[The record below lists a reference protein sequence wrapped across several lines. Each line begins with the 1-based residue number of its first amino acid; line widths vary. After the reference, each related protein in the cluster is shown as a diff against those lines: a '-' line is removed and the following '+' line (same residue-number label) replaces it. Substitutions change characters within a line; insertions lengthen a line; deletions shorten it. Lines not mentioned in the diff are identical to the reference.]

1 MDGKE
6 MANLS
11 DRKMPWK
18 MLHHVRK
25 SARDGQANQVTEVL
39 AQVTALQKKIGQIA
53 MCLAE
58 MGTDSRP
65 AKDARCHSAAN
76 LLQLH
81 SYRQHLLKNQ
91 KILQQEERRAL
102 AELESQRAL
111 LLKAQQDVR
120 MVDHLCNNQLL
131 ENTRQQAAQEV
142 RASDELDS
150 YRSRRMV

>member
-1 MDGKE
+1 
-6 MANLS
+6 
-11 DRKMPWK
+11 
-18 MLHHVRK
+18 
-25 SARDGQANQVTEVL
+25 
-39 AQVTALQKKIGQIA
+39 
-53 MCLAE
+53 
-58 MGTDSRP
+58 
-65 AKDARCHSAAN
+65 
-76 LLQLH
+76 
-81 SYRQHLLKNQ
+81 LLKNQ